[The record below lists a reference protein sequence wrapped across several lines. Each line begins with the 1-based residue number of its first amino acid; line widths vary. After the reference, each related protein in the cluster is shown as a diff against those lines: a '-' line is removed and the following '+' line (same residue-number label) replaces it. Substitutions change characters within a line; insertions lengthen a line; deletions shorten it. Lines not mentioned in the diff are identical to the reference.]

1 MISLVIQQGDCNAP
15 ATYQA
20 LMNYLF
26 SSYLG
31 RWMDV
36 YLDDIV
42 VYSDT
47 LEEHV
52 EHVKTVIEILQ

>member
-1 MISLVIQQGDCNAP
+1 
-15 ATYQA
+15 
-20 LMNYLF
+20 MNYLF